1 MMSTTSSDTRL
12 RWLLIAAVFSTAATI
27 ATAQQPVLPNRPESA
42 PLDQVIPVDPKIS
55 VGTLPNGL
63 RYYVRANRQPQAR
76 AELRLV
82 VKAGSLLEDEDQR
95 GLAPFVDNMASNGT
109 RHFPKQDITAFMQ
122 ALGMRFGAHVNAQT
136 SFDETTYEL
145 QIPTRDPAVIDRA
158 LLILE
163 DWAHQ
168 VSFDSGEVEKERGVI
183 LEEWRQGLGAEM

>member
-1 MMSTTSSDTRL
+1 MRTTSLDTRV
-12 RWLLIAAVFSTAATI
+12 RWFLTALVLSAAATV
-27 ATAQQPVLPNRPESA
+27 ATAQQTVLPARPESA
-42 PLDQVIPVDPKIS
+42 PLDQIIPVDPKIS

-95 GLAPFVDNMASNGT
+95 GLAHFVEHMAFNGT
-109 RHFPKQDITAFMQ
+109 RNFPKQDITAFMQ

-168 VSFDSGEVEKERGVI
+168 VSFDPE
-183 LEEWRQGLGAEM
+183 